1 MTGSVDLDRMAQE
14 VRAASEACGTM
25 ILESIL
31 ASEHHPAVAVDGDTF
46 PDLVRHLKPRLIYMI
61 LTEFDAKE
69 EVAAHFEEDEL
80 DTGLKKL
87 AAKWTNRNGQSS
99 RLILGL
105 MADGVMHGIVETADW
120 FDDFEEE
127 AEALADVRA
136 DEITA
141 EFDREQ
147 EAERQRRETDEK
159 KRLAPIVKKLV
170 ADPRFVAP
178 KINTAKRVT
187 LAETLFPAVDRATI
201 KKAVEKAVTEI
212 WLTDAEK

>member
-1 MTGSVDLDRMAQE
+1 MTDSVDLDRMTKE
-14 VRAASEACGTM
+14 VRAAAEECGAM

-31 ASEHHPAVAVDGDTF
+31 ASEHLPAVAVDGDTF
-46 PDLVRHLKPRLIYMI
+46 ASLVRHLKPRLIYMI

-127 AEALADVRA
+127 AEALEDVRA
-136 DEITA
+136 DEMRT
-141 EFDREQ
+141 EFDQQQ
-147 EAERQRRETDEK
+147 EAERQRREADEK
-159 KRLAPIVKKLV
+159 KRLAPIVRKLV

-178 KINTAKRVT
+178 KISAAKRVT
-187 LAETLFPAVDRATI
+187 LAETLFPDVDRATI
-201 KKAVEKAVTEI
+201 KKAVEKAVAEI

>member
-1 MTGSVDLDRMAQE
+1 MTESADLDQIAKE
-14 VRAASEACGTM
+14 VRAVTEENGAM

-31 ASEHHPAVAVDGDTF
+31 ASEHLPAVAVDGDTF
-46 PDLVRHLKPRLIYMI
+46 PGLIRHLKPRLIYMV
-61 LTEFDAKE
+61 LTAFDAKE

-80 DTGLKKL
+80 DTGLKRL
-87 AAKWTNRNGQSS
+87 ATKWTNRNGQSS

-120 FDDFEEE
+120 FDDFEDE
-127 AEALADVRA
+127 AEALEGVCA
-136 DEITA
+136 DEFRA

-147 EAERQRRETDEK
+147 EAERQRREADER
-159 KRLAPIVKKLV
+159 KRLAPIVEKLE

-178 KINTAKRVT
+178 KISAAKRVT
-187 LAETLFPAVDRATI
+187 LAETLFPDVDRSTI
-201 KKAVEKAVTEI
+201 KKAVEKGVNEI

>member
-1 MTGSVDLDRMAQE
+1 MTESVDLDRMTNE
-14 VRAASEACGTM
+14 VRAAAEDCGAM

-31 ASEHHPAVAVDGDTF
+31 ASENLPAVAVDGDTF
-46 PDLVRHLKPRLIYMI
+46 PSLVRHLKPRLIYMI

-69 EVAAHFEEDEL
+69 EVAAYFEEDEL

-87 AAKWTNRNGQSS
+87 ATKWTNRNGKSS

-127 AEALADVRA
+127 AEALEEVRA
-136 DEITA
+136 DEMKT

-147 EAERQRRETDEK
+147 VAERQRREADER

-170 ADPRFVAP
+170 ADPRFIAP
-178 KINTAKRVT
+178 KISAAKRIT
-187 LAETLFPAVDRATI
+187 LAETLFPEVDRTTI
-201 KKAVEKAVTEI
+201 KKAVEKAVSEI
-212 WLTDAEK
+212 WLTTSER